1 MKLSIVENG
10 KKRESAIDI
19 SRFAN
24 EIKKNIWKI
33 LLAGVIAG
41 AIAYPLISMMSSKYV
56 STATVLIKAQSDNTT
71 PFTQV
76 EGYDSTR
83 NGYYETQF
91 ALMQSRV
98 VLEQAVRTLKLD
110 ENPQFNGVKSDSGV
124 ANSPENEQ
132 ERVDQ
137 AIKTMLKNLTFN
149 SVRTT
154 HLATVSYEST
164 SPQLS
169 AEIANGVAQAFITY
183 TIERKQLKTQNA
195 REDNQRR
202 LLELRQQMVT
212 QKAAIDNYLAKEGLL
227 TFRGVDG
234 FETEQL
240 GIVTNRLAD
249 AVQRRVAAESM
260 YNEVRQGPGRSQEDI
275 ISLPAISNHAQ
286 VQDLRIALIQAKRS
300 LYELRKLYGPKHAK
314 ILEAQAQVQAIE
326 DQTSLALREL
336 ENGLRQQYQAA
347 LADENNYQ
355 KQLDQQKEIF
365 QKISLKRDGYN
376 DLKLALD
383 KTEELYK
390 VVYQRT
396 QEQALSGTYTD
407 ADAVLYDPAVAPD
420 RPSKPNKPLLMV
432 MIVMLVLVFYVM
444 YTIVKAAMDSSVNS
458 LSQLQR
464 RLNIKPLGEIR
475 RFTGAGNRGQIRD
488 FIIGDPMNVDIIH
501 SIRTQIMLNKRNLQV
516 IATTST
522 EGGEGRTL
530 LANLLANS
538 FSFDQKTLLIDMDFF
553 NSNGLSAEL
562 GSPKAKGAAEVLRG
576 EAKAEDVL
584 IHLSDKL
591 DFLPRGNITASS
603 LLMLSSDKL
612 QPLIE
617 MLRTG
622 YQRIIIDAAAV
633 NQSQDI
639 QLISPTTD
647 GLIFV
652 LKAGAAPAGA
662 IISAIDKVTGEQ
674 SVVIGGVLNQV
685 LDKNLETKEGLRS
698 LNDHTYELMNNTG
711 QI

>member
-1 MKLSIVENG
+1 MVENG

-33 LLAGVIAG
+33 ALAGVIA
-41 AIAYPLISMMSSKYV
+41 AVIAYPLISLMSSKYV
-56 STATVLIKAQSDNTT
+56 STATVLIKAQPDNVS

-83 NGYYETQF
+83 NGYYETQI

-98 VLEQAVRTLKLD
+98 VLEQAVRALKLD
-110 ENPQFNGVKSDSGV
+110 ENPDFNGVKSDSGT
-124 ANSPENEQ
+124 AISPENEQ
-132 ERVDQ
+132 QRVDH
-137 AIKTMLKNLTFN
+137 ALKTLLKNLTFN

-164 SPQLS
+164 SPELS
-169 AEIANGVAQAFITY
+169 AKVANGVAQAFINY
-183 TIERKQLKTQNA
+183 TIEQKQNKTQKA
-195 REDNQRR
+195 GEDNQKK
-202 LLELRQQMVT
+202 LLELQQQMVK
-212 QKAAIDNYLAKEGLL
+212 QKAAIEGYLSSHGLL

-249 AVQRRVAAESM
+249 AIQRRVAAESM
-260 YNEVRQGPGRSQEDI
+260 YNEVRQGAGHSQEDI
-275 ISLPAISNHAQ
+275 ISLPSISNHAQ
-286 VQDLRIALIQAKRS
+286 IQDLRIALIQAKRS

-347 LADENNYQ
+347 LADERNYQ
-355 KQLDQQKEIF
+355 KQLDSQKEIF
-365 QKISLKRDGYN
+365 QKLSLKRDGYN

-396 QEQALSGTYTD
+396 QEQTLSGSYTD
-407 ADAVLYDPAVAPD
+407 ADAVLYDPAVPAD
-420 RPSKPNKPLLMV
+420 RPSKPNKPLLMI

-444 YTIVKAAMDSSVNS
+444 YTLVKAAMDSSINT

-464 RLNIKPLGEIR
+464 RLNLEPLGEIR
-475 RFTGAGNRGQIRD
+475 RFTGVGERGQIRD
-488 FIIGDPMNVDIIH
+488 VIIHDPINADIIH
-501 SIRTQIMLNKRNLQV
+501 SMRTQIMLHKRPLQI
-516 IATTST
+516 IATTSADS
-522 EGGEGRTL
+522 GEGRTL

-553 NSNGLSAEL
+553 NNDGLSGDLSA
-562 GSPKAKGAAEVLRG
+562 PKAKGVAELLRG
-576 EAKAEDVL
+576 ETLVEEAVISL
-584 IHLSDKL
+584 NDKL
-591 DFLPRGNITASS
+591 DFLPRGNSTVSS

-612 QPLIE
+612 QPLIQT
-617 MLRTG
+617 LRTR

-633 NQSQDI
+633 NQSQDV
-639 QLISPTTD
+639 QLISPIVD

-652 LKAGAAPAGA
+652 LKAGAARADTLTN
-662 IISAIDKVTGEQ
+662 AIDKVSNDN

-685 LDKNLETKEGLRS
+685 LEKNLETKEGLRS
-698 LNDHTYELMNNTG
+698 LNDHTHELMNNTG
-711 QI
+711 RA